1 MDCKKKNALTFL
13 RSKYSKYAADSPVTV
28 RPTKIGTEYLVFIFA
43 VAFYN
48 TEHNSLT

>member
-1 MDCKKKNALTFL
+1 MDCKKNALTFL

-28 RPTKIGTEYLVFIFA
+28 RPIKIGTEYLAFIFG